1 MKNPWQDIS
10 LDDYENHMQLE
21 TVQQLSELNKIM
33 KKQFS
38 QYSIETLMIL
48 GVAGGNGLEHISPDQ
63 VHKVY
68 GVDIN
73 QDYLVQCQQRYDQLE
88 TILEC
93 ICTDLCSEGYQLPH
107 VDLVVANLLIE
118 YIGYTCFQRV
128 LQNISPQF
136 VSCVIQ
142 INPNEEFVSNSPF
155 THVFEHLDEVH
166 HQLEEIQLIQ
176 HMKDIHYEHTLKEVT
191 LLPDGKQL
199 LRLDF
204 VKQNTLFDRI

>member
-1 MKNPWQDIS
+1 
-10 LDDYENHMQLE
+10 
-21 TVQQLSELNKIM
+21 M

-93 ICTDLCSEGYQLPH
+93 ICTDLCSEGYQLSH
-107 VDLVVANLLIE
+107 VNLVGTNLLIE
-118 YIGYTCFQRV
+118 YIGCTCFQRAM
-128 LQNISPQF
+128 QNISPQF
-136 VSCVIQ
+136 VSNQ
-142 INPNEEFVSNSPF
+142 P
-155 THVFEHLDEVH
+155 
-166 HQLEEIQLIQ
+166 Q
-176 HMKDIHYEHTLKEVT
+176 
-191 LLPDGKQL
+191 
-199 LRLDF
+199 
-204 VKQNTLFDRI
+204 